1 MTMMTPKNPLTR
13 EEKWLERDRTKMFNE
28 LERQKL
34 QLINN
39 IKQQTKEDVLPK
51 KPEKK
56 TLWKKILRVLMG

>member
-1 MTMMTPKNPLTR
+1 MMTPKNPLTR

-39 IKQQTKEDVLPK
+39 IKKHTKEEILPK
-51 KPEKK
+51 
-56 TLWKKILRVLMG
+56 

>member
-1 MTMMTPKNPLTR
+1 MMTPKNPLTR

>member
-1 MTMMTPKNPLTR
+1 MTPKNPLTR